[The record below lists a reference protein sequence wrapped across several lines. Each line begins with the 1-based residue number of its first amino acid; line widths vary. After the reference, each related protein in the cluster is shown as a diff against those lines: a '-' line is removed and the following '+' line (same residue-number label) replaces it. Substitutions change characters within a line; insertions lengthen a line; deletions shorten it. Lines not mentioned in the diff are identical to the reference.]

1 MTIWKYPLEVTG
13 MQHVLVQRGAR
24 LLSVQVQVTTPC
36 LWALVDP
43 KAPKESRAII
53 TLGTGNPAPNVLG
66 AFLGTYQMH
75 NGALVFHVFEG

>member
-1 MTIWKYPLEVTG
+1 MTIWKYPLEVTDI
-13 MQHVLVQRGAR
+13 QHVIVPRGAR
-24 LLSVQVQVTTPC
+24 LLSVQIQGKTPC

-43 KAPKESRAII
+43 EATKHSRAII

-75 NGALVFHVFEG
+75 GGALVFHVFEG